1 MERERRS
8 DGEREKRW
16 WWWWWLGNTD
26 PSHQTNTHTHT
37 GMSSSTG
44 WSQIVEEAEAKDRM
58 MRARAQKAGWAQVIF
73 ESIVVLAGAM
83 IFAYVW
89 RG

>member
-1 MERERRS
+1 
-8 DGEREKRW
+8 
-16 WWWWWLGNTD
+16 
-26 PSHQTNTHTHT
+26 
-37 GMSSSTG
+37 MSSSTG